1 MPQLQKFLISPSTNQ
16 DRALRKRGFFYFCKK
31 YFLDHLHF
39 LESESIRILRE
50 AAFQFERPY
59 LLFSGG
65 KDSICMV
72 HLAKL
77 AFAPNPIPFTLLHI
91 DTGHNFTE
99 TLTFRDD
106 LVQRNNL
113 KIEVRE
119 VATAMKKRNL
129 PDIKSKF
136 PSRNAMQS
144 FALLDA
150 IHELHIDACIGG
162 GRRDEDKARAK
173 ERIFSFRDKDGTW
186 NPLNQ
191 RPEPFQLLNGQ
202 INRGENVRVFPLSN
216 WTELDVWHYIQRE
229 QIRLPNLY
237 FSHERLCIQ
246 LPDGALMAHNPY
258 VRLESTDVLVE
269 RKVRFRTIG
278 DMTCT
283 AAIPSEASTVDE
295 VISELLH
302 TRISE
307 RGATRLDDRISEA
320 GMEDRKRQGYF

>member
-1 MPQLQKFLISPSTNQ
+1 ME
-16 DRALRKRGFFYFCKK
+16 
-31 YFLDHLHF
+31 HLNY
-39 LESESIRILRE
+39 LEREAIEILRE
-50 AAFQFERPY
+50 TAFQFQRPV

-72 HLAKL
+72 HLARL

-99 TLTFRDD
+99 TLSFRDE
-106 LVQRNNL
+106 LVHTMGL
-113 KIEVRE
+113 SIEVRSVVE
-119 VATAMKKRNL
+119 AMRKREIQE
-129 PDIKSKF
+129 PKVKF
-136 PSRNAMQS
+136 PSRNSMQS

-150 IHELHIDACIGG
+150 IQELNIDACIGG

-173 ERIFSFRDKDGTW
+173 ERIFSFRDQEGTW
-186 NPLNQ
+186 NPLSQ
-191 RPEPFQLLNGQ
+191 RPEPWNILNGR
-202 INRGENVRVFPLSN
+202 INPGENVRVFPLSN
-216 WTELDVWHYIQRE
+216 WTELDVWNYIQRE
-229 QIRLPNLY
+229 QIALPSLY
-237 FSHERLCIQ
+237 FAHERLCVE
-246 LPDGALMAHNPY
+246 LPDGALMAYNPY

-283 AAIPSEASTVDE
+283 AAIPSLAGTVEE
-295 VISELLH
+295 VITELNQ
-302 TRISE
+302 TQFSE

>member
-1 MPQLQKFLISPSTNQ
+1 ME
-16 DRALRKRGFFYFCKK
+16 
-31 YFLDHLHF
+31 HLNY
-39 LESESIRILRE
+39 LEREAIEILRE
-50 AAFQFERPY
+50 TAFQFQRPV

-72 HLAKL
+72 YLARL

-99 TLTFRDD
+99 TLSFRDE
-106 LVQRNNL
+106 LVRSMKL
-113 KIEVRE
+113 SIEVRSVVE
-119 VATAMKKRNL
+119 AMRKREIQE
-129 PDIKSKF
+129 PKVKF

-150 IHELHIDACIGG
+150 IQELNIDACIGG

-173 ERIFSFRDKDGTW
+173 ERIFSFRDQEGTW
-186 NPLNQ
+186 NPLSQ
-191 RPEPFQLLNGQ
+191 RPEPWNILNGR
-202 INRGENVRVFPLSN
+202 INPWENVRVFPLSN
-216 WTELDVWHYIQRE
+216 WTELDVWNYIQQE
-229 QIRLPNLY
+229 QIELPSLY
-237 FSHERLCIQ
+237 FAHERLCVE
-246 LPDGALMAHNPY
+246 LPDGASMAFNPC

-278 DMTCT
+278 DMSCT
-283 AAIPSEASTVDE
+283 AAIPSTAETVEE
-295 VISELLH
+295 VISELNQTKL
-302 TRISE
+302 SE

>member
-1 MPQLQKFLISPSTNQ
+1 
-16 DRALRKRGFFYFCKK
+16 
-31 YFLDHLHF
+31 
-39 LESESIRILRE
+39 
-50 AAFQFERPY
+50 
-59 LLFSGG
+59 
-65 KDSICMV
+65 
-72 HLAKL
+72 
-77 AFAPNPIPFTLLHI
+77 LHI

-119 VATAMKKRNL
+119 VATAMKQRNL
-129 PDIKSKF
+129 PEIKSKF

-150 IHELHIDACIGG
+150 INELNIDACIGG

-173 ERIFSFRDKDGTW
+173 ERIFSFRDQDGSW

-202 INRGENVRVFPLSN
+202 INPGENVRVFPLSN

-229 QIRLPNLY
+229 QIVLPNLY
-237 FSHERLCIQ
+237 FSHERLCIE

-295 VISELLH
+295 VIKELSQ

-307 RGATRLDDRISEA
+307 RGATRFDDRISEA

>member
-1 MPQLQKFLISPSTNQ
+1 V
-16 DRALRKRGFFYFCKK
+16 
-31 YFLDHLHF
+31 DHLNY
-39 LESESIRILRE
+39 LEREAIEILRE
-50 AAFQFERPY
+50 TAFQFQRPV

-72 HLAKL
+72 HLARL

-99 TLTFRDD
+99 TLTFRDE
-106 LVQRNNL
+106 LVKTMGL
-113 KIEVRE
+113 SIEVRSVVE
-119 VATAMKKRNL
+119 AMRKREI
-129 PDIKSKF
+129 PEPKVKF

-150 IHELHIDACIGG
+150 IQELNIDACIGG

-173 ERIFSFRDKDGTW
+173 ERIFSFRDHEGTW
-186 NPLNQ
+186 NPLSQ
-191 RPEPFQLLNGQ
+191 RPEPWTMLNGR
-202 INRGENVRVFPLSN
+202 INPGENVRVFPLSN
-216 WTELDVWHYIQRE
+216 WTELDVWNYIQRE
-229 QIRLPNLY
+229 QIALPSLY
-237 FSHERLCIQ
+237 FSHERLCVE
-246 LPDGALMAHNPY
+246 LPDGALMAYNPY
-258 VRLESTDVLVE
+258 VRLESTDILVE

-283 AAIPSEASTVDE
+283 AAIPSMAGSVEE
-295 VISELLH
+295 VITELNQTQL
-302 TRISE
+302 SE